1 MNKKCI
7 IFSRVSSQGQE
18 YAQQTETLRQ
28 LALQYGYQ
36 NHIIIQ
42 EKESGIK
49 LSEEERLGL
58 NRMKEIIRN
67 KEADCVFCREVS
79 RLARTKKVLFSVEQF
94 LIEEKVQL
102 IILEPRIQL
111 LDEDTGRVN
120 DSAEIVFTLF
130 AQQAESEMRIKKERF
145 REGKIRCRKSGIWD
159 GTPLPF
165 GYSVNE
171 QQRVILSPQADTVR
185 LIYNCYSTEDFST
198 NTLAQELEK
207 RGIVDDAG
215 CPLSQSR
222 IARILST
229 ERYTGE
235 DIYPQ
240 IITRE
245 LFEKCKE
252 LRKNAKVMRNLRKN
266 NYASQYLCNKLIVC
280 PECGYHFTPGSTTY
294 RCFMHHHD
302 ANKCGN
308 KLQINIEL
316 IDNIAWTCARDLE
329 VGSLLRHSKSKV
341 HELNA
346 QKIVL
351 EEKKKNLSK
360 KLESFASRIEKV
372 QDLFIDGLI
381 DKEKAQQKI
390 KKIEI
395 DNLHIEEEI
404 TAVNNDSMRI
414 SAMIDMIIN
423 TRLTINDIE
432 KLNESL
438 PANVE
443 KKRQIVR
450 THLQKIEISD
460 WQYENIDFVKE
471 DFSVELKRKRF
482 MLIKVYDKYWSE
494 HEHENGNIIRT
505 WKYYPKWTFGK
516 SRCIEITSSEE

>member
-1 MNKKCI
+1 MNKKKCI
-7 IFSRVSSQGQE
+7 IFSRVSSSAQE
-18 YAQQTETLRQ
+18 YTEQTQRLRQ
-28 LALQYGYQ
+28 LAVQYGYPPE
-36 NHIIIQ
+36 NHYIIE
-42 EKESGIK
+42 EKESGIR

-58 NRMKEIIRN
+58 TKMKEIIRN
-67 KEADCVFCREVS
+67 HQVDCVFCREVS
-79 RLARTKKVLFSVEQF
+79 RLARTKKVLFSVENF
-94 LIEEKVQL
+94 LVEHKIQL
-102 IILEPRIQL
+102 VILEPRIQL

-145 REGKIRCRKSGIWD
+145 REGKIRCRKSGFYI
-159 GTPLPF
+159 GGGLPF
-165 GYSVNE
+165 SYCVDPLTKKIIINE
-171 QQRVILSPQADTVR
+171 DDANIVR
-185 LIYNCYSTEDFST
+185 TIYNMYASAQWSTTSLS
-198 NTLAQELEK
+198 NELES
-207 RGIVDDAG
+207 RGVPI
-215 CPLSQSR
+215 SQSR
-222 IARILST
+222 LARILST
-229 ERYTGE
+229 ERYTGK
-235 DIYPQ
+235 DNFPP
-240 IITRE
+240 IITPD
-245 LFEKCKE
+245 LYSQCKE

-341 HELNA
+341 RELNA

-423 TRLTINDIE
+423 TRMTINDIE

-471 DFSVELKRKRF
+471 DFSVELKKKRF

>member
-1 MNKKCI
+1 MKKKSCI

-18 YAQQTETLRQ
+18 YVQQTETLRQ
-28 LALQYGYQ
+28 LAVQYGYQ
-36 NHIIIQ
+36 NHYIIE

-58 NRMKEIIRN
+58 TKMKEIIRN

-94 LIEEKVQL
+94 LIEHQIQL
-102 IILEPRIQL
+102 VILEPRIEL
-111 LDEDTGRVN
+111 LLLNPDNGKVKVN

-145 REGKIRCRKSGIWD
+145 KEGKIRCRKSGIWD

-229 ERYTGE
+229 ERYCGE

-280 PECGYHFTPGSTTY
+280 PECGYHYTPGSTTY

-302 ANKCGN
+302 ATKCGN
-308 KLQINIEL
+308 KLQINIDL
-316 IDNIAWTCARDLE
+316 VDNIAWTCARDLE

-360 KLESFASRIEKV
+360 KLGSFASKVEKV

-423 TRLTINDIE
+423 TRMTINDIE

-460 WQYENIDFVKE
+460 WQYENIEFIKE
-471 DFSVELKRKRF
+471 DFSVELKKKRF
-482 MLIKVYDKYWSE
+482 MLIKVYDKYGSE
-494 HEHENGNIIRT
+494 EHGNIIRT
-505 WKYYPKWTFGK
+505 WKYYPKWSFGK
-516 SRCIEITSSEE
+516 SRCIEITE